1 MKTVYDLIQDLAKF
15 PANTPVEIAIPNGN
29 YNKFIG
35 IASVD
40 EIKLRGSI
48 LLRTD
53 MDFSDLED

>member
-1 MKTVYDLIQDLAKF
+1 MKTVYELIQELSKF

-53 MDFSDLED
+53 IEYRDLED